1 MLLGETFWHFWKLGN
16 TQLIPILWLIV
27 ENHSNTY
34 RSSIERGWGP
44 KLGLQNPTLC
54 IALCIIMFLSRRPTK
69 HLGYSPGRRSGPSVH
84 PSAMWIWYWKS
95 IVRPTAGCNTGAM
108 WIHWKNVPS
117 GLTKLCHGE
126 NMGKWWSTMRFLRCF
141 SDLERSML
149 PRCYHPTLQDPG
161 ARWIDFHSNCQ

>member
-1 MLLGETFWHFWKLGN
+1 MLLGETFWHFGKLGN
-16 TQLIPILWLIV
+16 IQLIAILWLIV
-27 ENHSNTY
+27 QNHSNTY

-44 KLGLQNPTLC
+44 KSSLQNPTLC

-69 HLGYSPGRRSGPSVH
+69 HLGYPPGRRSGPSVH

-95 IVRPTAGCNTGAM
+95 IVRPTAGCNTCNVNPLEKRPQ
-108 WIHWKNVPS
+108 WIDQIMPW
-117 GLTKLCHGE
+117 
-126 NMGKWWSTMRFLRCF
+126 GKWWSTMRFLGCF